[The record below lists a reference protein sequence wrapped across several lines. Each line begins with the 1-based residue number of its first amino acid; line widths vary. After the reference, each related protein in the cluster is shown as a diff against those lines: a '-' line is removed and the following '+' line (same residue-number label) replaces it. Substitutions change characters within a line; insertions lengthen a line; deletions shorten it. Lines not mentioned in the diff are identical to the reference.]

1 MAGNESLSLLSA
13 KGLVR
18 QFGHRRVVDGVDLT
32 LNAGETVGLLGPN
45 GAGKTTT
52 FRLIAGL
59 LRPQQGRI
67 ELAGEDVSDWP
78 LHKRARAG
86 LGYLAQECSLF
97 PGMSVRENLLA
108 AASLGGIPR
117 KEAQSR
123 AEELI
128 AQLALD
134 RVQHA
139 FDQTLSGGERRRAEI
154 GRALMVKPKIL
165 LFDEP
170 FAGVDPVAVASLQE
184 EIQKLANDGLAVLIT
199 DHAVAATFA
208 ICDRVSILNEGRVLI
223 SGDPETVSSDP
234 LVRAAYLGPE

>member
-1 MAGNESLSLLSA
+1 MSLLA
-13 KGLVR
+13 ATGLVR
-18 QFGHRRVVDGVDLT
+18 RFGHRRVVDGVDLT
-32 LNAGETVGLLGPN
+32 LEAGETVGLLGPN

-59 LRPQQGRI
+59 LRPERGKI
-67 ELAGEDVSDWP
+67 ELAGQDVSDWP

-108 AASLGGIPR
+108 AAALGGIGR
-117 KEAQSR
+117 EEALAR

-128 AQLALD
+128 DQLNLE
-134 RVQHA
+134 RVKNSD
-139 FDQTLSGGERRRAEI
+139 DQTLSGGERRRAEI
-154 GRALMVKPKIL
+154 GRALMVKPQVL

-184 EIQKLANDGLAVLIT
+184 EIQNLAQKGLAVLIT

-208 ICDRVSILNEGRVLI
+208 ICDRVSILNEGRVLV
-223 SGDPETVSSDP
+223 SGDPATVSSDP

>member
-1 MAGNESLSLLSA
+1 MSLLLA

-18 QFGHRRVVDGVDLT
+18 RFGNRRVVDGVDLT
-32 LNAGETVGLLGPN
+32 LEPGQTVGLLGPN

-59 LRPQQGRI
+59 LRPEQGRI
-67 ELAGEDVSDWP
+67 EFDGKDVSDWP
-78 LHKRARAG
+78 LHRRARAG

-97 PGMSVRENLLA
+97 PGMSVRENLLTA
-108 AASLGGIPR
+108 AALGGIR
-117 KEAQSR
+117 KDEARER
-123 AEELI
+123 ADALLERLDLGRVEH
-128 AQLALD
+128 AQD
-134 RVQHA
+134 H
-139 FDQTLSGGERRRAEI
+139 TLSGGERRRAEI
-154 GRALMVKPKIL
+154 GRALMVNPKVL

-184 EIQKLANDGLAVLIT
+184 EIQKLASTGLAVLIT

-208 ICDRVSILNEGRVLI
+208 ICDQVSILNEGRVLV
-223 SGDPETVSSDP
+223 SGAPETVSSDP